1 MKNSGSVYVYSHHA
15 SMTWQYGNG
24 LRKGDAFG
32 RSIHS
37 AGDVNVDGKP
47 DLMIGAPFYDD
58 GAKKDSGAIFI
69 MAESGN
75 LSNGSTRV
83 LTGSFAGDKLG
94 SIVNIGGDI
103 NNDANSC
110 LLYTSRCV

>member
-1 MKNSGSVYVYSHHA
+1 
-15 SMTWQYGNG
+15 
-24 LRKGDAFG
+24 
-32 RSIHS
+32 
-37 AGDVNVDGKP
+37 
-47 DLMIGAPFYDD
+47 
-58 GAKKDSGAIFI
+58 

-103 NNDANSC
+103 NNDANSD
-110 LLYTSRCV
+110 LITTAPGMDIYDAGKLVTKNAGGILGYRINSLSVFTTP